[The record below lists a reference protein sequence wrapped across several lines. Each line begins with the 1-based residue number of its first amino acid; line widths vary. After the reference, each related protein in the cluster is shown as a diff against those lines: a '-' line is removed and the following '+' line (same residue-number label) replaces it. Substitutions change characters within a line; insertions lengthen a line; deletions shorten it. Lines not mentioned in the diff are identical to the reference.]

1 MFTEQKEFDYEPPN
15 MSYDKKTGEINIDS
29 KKPGTEKKKKVIS
42 NMDDLQRE
50 KKALLAE
57 MGLDEEGRPK
67 NASEPTEKLAGKL
80 KTV

>member
-1 MFTEQKEFDYEPPN
+1 MFSEQKEFDYEPPN

>member
-1 MFTEQKEFDYEPPN
+1 
-15 MSYDKKTGEINIDS
+15 
-29 KKPGTEKKKKVIS
+29 
-42 NMDDLQRE
+42 MDDLQRE